1 MGKGRKGRKRL
12 LQIVN
17 GCCSSYFCYLVL
29 GNYVGFEMAK
39 NDDGK
44 FLAIIIIVAIVFCL
58 ILPVEVLMY
67 LDIYEIRETIRAEAK
82 DLRKL
87 KKEVQKSVQSN

>member
-1 MGKGRKGRKRL
+1 
-12 LQIVN
+12 
-17 GCCSSYFCYLVL
+17 
-29 GNYVGFEMAK
+29 MAK

-44 FLAIIIIVAIVFCL
+44 FLAAIVILALVFCL
-58 ILPVEVLMY
+58 ILPVEIMMY
-67 LDIYEIRETIRAEAK
+67 LDIFEIRETIRAEAK

>member
-1 MGKGRKGRKRL
+1 
-12 LQIVN
+12 
-17 GCCSSYFCYLVL
+17 
-29 GNYVGFEMAK
+29 MAK

-44 FLAIIIIVAIVFCL
+44 FLVAIVILALMFCL
-58 ILPVEVLMY
+58 ILPVEVVMY
-67 LDIYEIRETIRAEAK
+67 LDIFEIRETIRAEAK

>member
-1 MGKGRKGRKRL
+1 
-12 LQIVN
+12 
-17 GCCSSYFCYLVL
+17 
-29 GNYVGFEMAK
+29 MAK

-44 FLAIIIIVAIVFCL
+44 FLVAIVILALVFCL
-58 ILPVEVLMY
+58 ILPIEVVMY
-67 LDIYEIRETIRAEAK
+67 LDIFEIRETIRAEAK